1 MPMCCITQERGI
13 QEVYR
18 RGEGEASSQAVKW
31 KGKHMAEKMRYN
43 KIIDLLEQGKPVFS
57 TSTVPNGSLDD
68 LTYIADADYDAV
80 ILEMEHEGFSF
91 TTLRTSLQVLL
102 NRKRIAEKGNLQP
115 DVVPLVRIPPNAR
128 ERNQWVIKQALDTGV
143 YGLVLPHLSTVEDA
157 QAAVVAA
164 RYPQVPGVQDFEPAG
179 ERGWGNRSASRYWGL
194 TPQEY
199 YDAAD
204 LWPLDPEGNILL
216 MGIVEEAEGVQNI
229 RDILRQVRG
238 IGAIWAGPG
247 DMSVSMGLRGQ
258 ASHPAVQEN
267 LLRVLAA
274 CKEFGVPCATGA
286 TANDVAM
293 RLEQGFSILMTA
305 PVRST
310 PGLVEGRRLAA
321 R

>member
-1 MPMCCITQERGI
+1 
-13 QEVYR
+13 
-18 RGEGEASSQAVKW
+18 
-31 KGKHMAEKMRYN
+31 MAEKMRYN
-43 KIIDLLEQGKPVFS
+43 KIIDLLEHGKPVFS

-80 ILEMEHEGFSF
+80 IIEMEHEGFSF

-128 ERNQWVIKQALDTGV
+128 ERNQWVLKQALDTGV

-164 RYPQVPGVQDFEPAG
+164 RYPQVLGVQD
-179 ERGWGNRSASRYWGL
+179 L
-194 TPQEY
+194 
-199 YDAAD
+199 
-204 LWPLDPEGNILL
+204 
-216 MGIVEEAEGVQNI
+216 
-229 RDILRQVRG
+229 RDILSQVRG

-286 TANDVAM
+286 TADDVAM
-293 RLEQGFSILMTA
+293 RLEQGFRIIMTA

>member
-1 MPMCCITQERGI
+1 
-13 QEVYR
+13 
-18 RGEGEASSQAVKW
+18 
-31 KGKHMAEKMRYN
+31 MRYN
-43 KIIDLLEQGKPVFS
+43 KIIDLLEHGKPVFS
-57 TSTVPNGSLDD
+57 TSTVPNGNLDD

-80 ILEMEHEGFSF
+80 IIEMEHEGFSF

-115 DVVPLVRIPPNAR
+115 DVVPMVRIPPNAR

-157 QAAVVAA
+157 QAAVSAA
-164 RYPQVPGVQDFEPAG
+164 RYPQVPGVQDFAPAG
-179 ERGWGNRSASRYWGL
+179 ERGWGNRIASRYWGL

-204 LWPLDPEGNILL
+204 LWPLDPEGNISTDGHRRRSRRGAEHTRHLASGEGHRRHL
-216 MGIVEEAEGVQNI
+216 GRPRGHVGVDGI
-229 RDILRQVRG
+229 
-238 IGAIWAGPG
+238 AGP
-247 DMSVSMGLRGQ
+247 SQPSSR
-258 ASHPAVQEN
+258 AEN

-286 TANDVAM
+286 TADEVAM
-293 RLEQGFSILMTA
+293 RLEQGFRIIMTA

>member
-1 MPMCCITQERGI
+1 MP
-13 QEVYR
+13 
-18 RGEGEASSQAVKW
+18 
-31 KGKHMAEKMRYN
+31 EKMRYN
-43 KIIDLLEQGKPVFS
+43 KIIDLLDHGKPVFS

-80 ILEMEHEGFSF
+80 IIEMEHEGFSF

-115 DVVPLVRIPPNAR
+115 DVVPMVRIPPNAR

-157 QAAVVAA
+157 QAAVAAA
-164 RYPQVPGVQDFEPAG
+164 RYPQVPGVQDFAPAG
-179 ERGWGNRSASRYWGL
+179 ERGWGNRIASRYWGL

-238 IGAIWAGPG
+238 IGA
-247 DMSVSMGLRGQ
+247 GQ
-258 ASHPAVQEN
+258 APAIC
-267 LLRVLAA
+267 RCRWDCGAKPAIRPCKKICCASWPPAKSLASPVRR
-274 CKEFGVPCATGA
+274 EP
-286 TANDVAM
+286 
-293 RLEQGFSILMTA
+293 RLMTWRCA
-305 PVRST
+305 WSK
-310 PGLVEGRRLAA
+310 AFA
-321 R
+321 SS